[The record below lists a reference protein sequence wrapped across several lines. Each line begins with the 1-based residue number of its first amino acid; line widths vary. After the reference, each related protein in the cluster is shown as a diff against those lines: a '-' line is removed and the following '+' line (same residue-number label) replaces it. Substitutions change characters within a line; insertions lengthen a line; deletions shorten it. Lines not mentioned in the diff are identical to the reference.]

1 MRLSMNDEGIRGQ
14 MHRFGGLSKKP
25 HFPDHVLRHVTPLT
39 SLQEDILALLGLSPD
54 IYRTLARNSP

>member
-25 HFPDHVLRHVTPLT
+25 QAASKRFQSSAMQAEETGLTYRRAHVDCRPQH
-39 SLQEDILALLGLSPD
+39 GG
-54 IYRTLARNSP
+54 